1 VTRVPEGRADRRTR
15 AGMEGSTAGLVGLIE
30 IWNSRGS
37 RLLELP
43 RAGIAR
49 RT

>member
-1 VTRVPEGRADRRTR
+1 
-15 AGMEGSTAGLVGLIE
+15 MKGSAAGLVGLIE

-43 RAGIAR
+43 VQG
-49 RT
+49 